1 MKKFFS
7 IFVVVVI
14 ITITFFPY
22 ESEAIKNNDATFK
35 WQTDTVPAAKIYPNP
50 TAGNEVKVESYD
62 TSFIGAKIIL
72 YNSAGRKLL
81 EQDFN
86 YGTSVIDLT
95 DYLDR
100 PIGNSLY
107 VLAIQKRGNRKP
119 IFLGKFVAQ

>member
-1 MKKFFS
+1 MKKFSFL
-7 IFVVVVI
+7 FVVVMI

-22 ESEAIKNNDATFK
+22 ESEAMNNNDILT
-35 WQTDTVPAAKIYPNP
+35 WQTDTVPKIYPNP
-50 TAGNEVKVESYD
+50 VPGNEVKVESYD
-62 TSFIGAKIIL
+62 SNFIGAKIIL

-107 VLAIQKRGNRKP
+107 VLVIQKRGNKKP
-119 IFLGKFVAQ
+119 IFFGKFVTQ